1 MARESIAAMKVSQST
16 IIPIMACLACNG
28 GGTGGDEGSAGSEG
42 SAGTEG
48 TESGDPEFPDE
59 HPRIY
64 LNEANRARLTGALDA
79 GASVAVR
86 FREMVDAQIA
96 GADFWGFA
104 AQDAAMLGV
113 LTDDPGYCT
122 YAISVVDEAVTAEE
136 QRIAAGEYAQVA
148 SDSYLGV
155 GGEIGS
161 LALVYDWCYSALTA
175 DQRARWI
182 AYANQA
188 VWNVWH
194 PEEASW
200 GGNAYPWSGW
210 SIDNPSNNY
219 YYSFLR
225 ATMLLGLATLG
236 ENDQAQTW
244 IDTFRANKIEDQ
256 LIPTFTADLQGGGSR
271 EGTGYGVAMNALFQ
285 LYDMWEATTGE
296 RIWDLTPHT
305 RASLAYVLHYT
316 VPTLDRIAP
325 IGDHA
330 RDSTAALFDYHRA
343 YLLALQ
349 SLVGP
354 SDPLADIAQSYL
366 DSCSVPEM
374 ANGFMYA
381 VDFMYYDDAHASAP
395 LESLHNAYHSP
406 GTGHVFWRSAWTTD
420 ATWAAFIAGPYSESH
435 AHRDQGSLLIYRNEW
450 LAYDQ
455 NIESHSGLVQAEQA
469 HNLVRIDD
477 GGETVGMSWGQAELV
492 ALRDT
497 PEFMYLAADIT
508 PIYAGAAVVSR
519 LERELVI
526 VESEETI
533 VLFDRADT
541 SGEAVWQ
548 LNADFMPT
556 ATASGFL
563 IEGAADGLEILP
575 IVPANPNTTIV
586 DWLTDPDMYG
596 GFRLDLRDPDGGTAP
611 RFLIVLAPPGAVMSA
626 TPIDELDE
634 LGVDITF
641 ASGAAASV
649 GFVRDAIG
657 GALTLEGSGGESLY
671 DGALEP
677 GVDELPLLA
686 SP

>member
-1 MARESIAAMKVSQST
+1 VSQSPT
-16 IIPIMACLACNG
+16 PQIIACLAFVAASACNG
-28 GGTGGDEGSAGSEG
+28 GGTGGDGGTEGT

-48 TESGDPEFPDE
+48 TDETGDPEFPDE

-79 GASVAVR
+79 GAGVAVR
-86 FREMVDAQIA
+86 FRDMVDAQIA

-113 LTDDPGYCT
+113 LTGEASYCT
-122 YAISVVDEAVTAEE
+122 YAIATVDEWVIAEE
-136 QRIAAGEYAQVA
+136 QLIAAGEYAQVA
-148 SDSYLGV
+148 SDSYLGI
-155 GGEIGS
+155 GSEIGS
-161 LALVYDWCYSALTA
+161 LALVYDWCWSALTA
-175 DQRARWI
+175 DQRERWI

-194 PEEASW
+194 PEEANW

-236 ENDQAQTW
+236 ENEQAQTW

-256 LIPTFTADLQGGGSR
+256 LVPTFTTDLQGGGSR
-271 EGTGYGVAMNALFQ
+271 EGTGYGVSMNALFQ

-305 RASLAYVLHYT
+305 RASLAYLLHYT

-349 SLVGP
+349 WLVGP

-374 ANGFMYA
+374 ANGFMYG
-381 VDFMYYDDAHASAP
+381 VDFMYYDEAHASAP
-395 LESLHNAYHSP
+395 LEQLHTAYHSP

-420 ATWAAFIAGPYSESH
+420 ATWAGFIAGPFSESH

-455 NIESHSGLVQAEQA
+455 NIESHSGLVQTEQA

-477 GGETVGMSWGQAELV
+477 GGETVEMSWGQAELV
-492 ALRDT
+492 ALRDL

-508 PIYAGAAVVSR
+508 PIYDGAAAVQR

-526 VESEETI
+526 IESEETF

-556 ATASGFL
+556 ATANGFL
-563 IEGAADGLEILP
+563 IEGMVDGLEILP
-575 IVPANPNTTIV
+575 IVPATPDATIF
-586 DWLTDPDMYG
+586 DWLVDPDMYG
-596 GFRLDLRDPDGGTAP
+596 GFRLDLRDPNGGTAP
-611 RFLIVLAPPGAVMSA
+611 RFLVVLAPPGAVMNA
-626 TPIDELDE
+626 TAIDELSE

-641 ASGAAASV
+641 ASGATASV
-649 GFVRDAIG
+649 RFARDAIG
-657 GALTLEGSGGESLY
+657 GALTLAGTGGEQLY
-671 DGALEP
+671 DGALEQ